1 MGKEVDAILC
11 SALNRIRNH
20 CLRKLTR
27 CFNPGDVGRMVEG
40 QVDDMRANIVIVI
53 VFAVGIVIVQ
63 VDEMRTYLTRLSGNR
78 LGSEQLDN
86 CDIDI
91 RQEEE
96 QGEEKEE
103 NEKRGELYGQDSI
116 HHFKFYD
123 VADREVGTHTF
134 NFEPMGETISNGT
147 LVEVIDIR
155 EEDDMEVAVDT
166 GEDLQDWSWG
176 DAEMRKVTKKKT
188 KKVIGQ
194 EVADIVYSKQS
205 GSEGFN
211 QSSVVLVL
219 LLAACVL
226 NAIK

>member
-27 CFNPGDVGRMVEG
+27 CFNPGDVERMVEG

-63 VDEMRTYLTRLSGNR
+63 VDEMKTYLTRLSGNR

-96 QGEEKEE
+96 QGEE
-103 NEKRGELYGQDSI
+103 NEKRGELYGQDGI
-116 HHFKFYD
+116 HHFGFFD

-155 EEDDMEVAVDT
+155 EDMEMAVDT

-176 DAEMRKVTKKKT
+176 DAEMRKITKKKT

-194 EVADIVYSKQS
+194 EVADIVHSKQS

-226 NAIK
+226 NEIK

>member
-40 QVDDMRANIVIVI
+40 QVDDMRANIVIV
-53 VFAVGIVIVQ
+53 FAVGIVIVQ
-63 VDEMRTYLTRLSGNR
+63 VDEMKTYLTRLSGNR

-96 QGEEKEE
+96 QGEE

-134 NFEPMGETISNGT
+134 NFEPMGEKISNGT

-155 EEDDMEVAVDT
+155 EDMEMAVDT
-166 GEDLQDWSWG
+166 GEDFQDWSWG
-176 DAEMRKVTKKKT
+176 DAEMRKVTRMKT

-226 NAIK
+226 NEIK

>member
-53 VFAVGIVIVQ
+53 VFVVGIVIVQ
-63 VDEMRTYLTRLSGNR
+63 VDEMKTYLTRLSGNR

-86 CDIDI
+86 CDINI

-103 NEKRGELYGQDSI
+103 KLKE
-116 HHFKFYD
+116 
-123 VADREVGTHTF
+123 EVGRG
-134 NFEPMGETISNGT
+134 GEEEEGQEES
-147 LVEVIDIR
+147 EEEEKEDQEDQ
-155 EEDDMEVAVDT
+155 EEDD
-166 GEDLQDWSWG
+166 ED
-176 DAEMRKVTKKKT
+176 
-188 KKVIGQ
+188 
-194 EVADIVYSKQS
+194 
-205 GSEGFN
+205 EGT
-211 QSSVVLVL
+211 
-219 LLAACVL
+219 
-226 NAIK
+226 